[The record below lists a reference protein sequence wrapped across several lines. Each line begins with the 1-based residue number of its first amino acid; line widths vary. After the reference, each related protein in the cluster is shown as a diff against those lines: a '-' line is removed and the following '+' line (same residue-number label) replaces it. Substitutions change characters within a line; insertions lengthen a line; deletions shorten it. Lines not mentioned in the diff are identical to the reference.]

1 MSRRATPLSLSVR
14 FPPGSN
20 HGGLMKLRCLLL
32 VATLLWSTHLS
43 AQVNALPSQPHLLV
57 KGQAERT
64 VMPDRFTL
72 DFLVQ
77 ATMPSP
83 GDARAQVERN
93 VATVLALFKANRAL
107 TDSIHASTLSISPEH
122 AFEEGKQVFKGT
134 KVVRRVRATFVR
146 LEDVRTVLS
155 GVESGPELQIT
166 GIRSGYA
173 GAAGLRAEL
182 KREAAQQ
189 SRRSAEG
196 LASAY
201 GTRITGLYTVSDVA
215 PSFAYGVQAGMWP
228 AAGDDTGVT
237 PPAPPAPTADIG
249 ATVEV
254 TGTRIAPATLQTGTI
269 TFSENVYAIFLISP

>member
-1 MSRRATPLSLSVR
+1 MKTRLLPVLLFLLFVTP
-14 FPPGSN
+14 
-20 HGGLMKLRCLLL
+20 
-32 VATLLWSTHLS
+32 AWS
-43 AQVNALPSQPHLLV
+43 QVNSLPSQPHLLV

-77 ATMPSP
+77 STMLSP
-83 GDARAQVERN
+83 GEARAKVERN
-93 VATVLALFKANRAL
+93 VATVLALFKTNRAL
-107 TDSIHASTLSISPEH
+107 PDSIHASSLAISPEH

-134 KVVRRVRATFVR
+134 KVVRRVRATFSR
-146 LEDVRTVLS
+146 LDDVRTVLS
-155 GVESGPELQIT
+155 GVESGPDLQIT

-173 GAAGLRAEL
+173 AAAGLRAEL

-201 GTRITGLYTVSDVA
+201 GTRITGLYTISDVA
-215 PSFAYGVQAGMWP
+215 PSFAYGVQAGSWP
-228 AAGDDTGVT
+228 MPGDDTGTT
-237 PPAPPAPTADIG
+237 PPAPPAPVADIG
-249 ATVEV
+249 ASVEV
-254 TGTRIAPATLQTGTI
+254 SGSRIPPETLQTGTI

>member
-1 MSRRATPLSLSVR
+1 M
-14 FPPGSN
+14 N
-20 HGGLMKLRCLLL
+20 LRCLLL
-32 VATLLWSTHLS
+32 VVALLWSSHLS

-77 ATMPSP
+77 STMLSP

-93 VATVLALFKANRAL
+93 VAKVLALFKANRAL
-107 TDSIHASTLSISPEH
+107 SDSIHASTLSISPEH

-134 KVVRRVRATFVR
+134 KVVRRVRATFTR
-146 LEDVRTVLS
+146 LEDVRVVLA
-155 GVESGPELQIT
+155 GVESGPDLQIT

-173 GAAGLRAEL
+173 GAAALRAEL
-182 KREAAQQ
+182 KREAALQ

-201 GTRITGLYTVSDVA
+201 GTRITGLYTISDVA

-237 PPAPPAPTADIG
+237 PPAPPAPTTDIG
-249 ATVEV
+249 TSVEV
-254 TGTRIAPATLQTGTI
+254 TGTRIAPETLQTGTI
-269 TFSENVYAIFLISP
+269 TFNENVYAIFLISP

>member
-1 MSRRATPLSLSVR
+1 MI
-14 FPPGSN
+14 
-20 HGGLMKLRCLLL
+20 LRCLLL
-32 VATLLWSTHLS
+32 FATLFCSPHLS

-77 ATMPSP
+77 STMPSP

-107 TDSIHASTLSISPEH
+107 SDSIHASTLSISPEH

-134 KVVRRVRATFVR
+134 KVVRRVRATFTR
-146 LEDVRTVLS
+146 LDDVRVVLS
-155 GVESGPELQIT
+155 GVESGPDLQIT

-173 GAAGLRAEL
+173 GASALRAEL

-201 GTRITGLYTVSDVA
+201 GTRITGLYTISDVA

-228 AAGDDTGVT
+228 AEGDDTGVT
-237 PPAPPAPTADIG
+237 PPAPPAPVADIG
-249 ATVEV
+249 AAVEV
-254 TGTRIAPATLQTGTI
+254 TGTRIAPETLQTGTI
-269 TFSENVYAIFLISP
+269 TFNENVYAIFLISP

>member
-1 MSRRATPLSLSVR
+1 M
-14 FPPGSN
+14 N
-20 HGGLMKLRCLLL
+20 LRCLLL
-32 VATLLWSTHLS
+32 VFALLWSSHLS
-43 AQVNALPSQPHLLV
+43 AQVNALPSQSHLLV

-77 ATMPSP
+77 STMPSP

-107 TDSIHASTLSISPEH
+107 SDSIHASTLSISPEH

-134 KVVRRVRATFVR
+134 KVVRRVRATFTR
-146 LEDVRTVLS
+146 LEDVRVVLA
-155 GVESGPELQIT
+155 GVESGPDLQIT

-173 GAAGLRAEL
+173 GAAALRAEL

-201 GTRITGLYTVSDVA
+201 GTRITGLYTISDVA

-237 PPAPPAPTADIG
+237 PPAPPAPTTDIG
-249 ATVEV
+249 TSVEV
-254 TGTRIAPATLQTGTI
+254 TGTRIAPETLQTGTI
-269 TFSENVYAIFLISP
+269 TFNENVYAIFLISP